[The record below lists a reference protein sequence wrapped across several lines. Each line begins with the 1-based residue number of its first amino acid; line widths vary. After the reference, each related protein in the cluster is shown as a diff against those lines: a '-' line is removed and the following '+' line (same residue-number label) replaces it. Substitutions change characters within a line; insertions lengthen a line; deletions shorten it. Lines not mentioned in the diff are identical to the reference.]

1 MRTFAILNMKG
12 GVGKTTTAINLSYLL
27 ATEYRRRV
35 LLIDADPQANAT
47 HALLHAG
54 PDWCGLAGLLGGYA
68 TVYDEVVVSSGIPN
82 LDVIPASDG
91 LWEID
96 LRERTGDGPLH
107 GTANALRDLRD
118 NAMEDDA
125 YDVMV
130 IDCPP
135 NFSAACV
142 AAINAANSIIIPVL
156 PDAFSAD
163 GMDSLTMQIAGVRK
177 LHPDVRV
184 AGCLVT
190 QWHRAGVVLDAT
202 AYLRENSPVPVFD
215 TVIRR
220 TDKVLESTWVREPV
234 QTWSP
239 FSSAAR
245 DYRSWVKELVEKEG
259 LNHGAP
265 AKPSF
270 GFVGRGDARERVE
283 FSPQAETEQ
292 SGLCGDEEGLGNG

>member
-12 GVGKTTTAINLSYLL
+12 GVGKTTTAINLAYLL
-27 ATEYRRRV
+27 ATEYRHRV

-47 HALLHAG
+47 RALLHDG
-54 PDWCGLAGLLGGYA
+54 QDWCGLAGLLGGYA

-91 LWEID
+91 LWEI
-96 LRERTGDGPLH
+96 
-107 GTANALRDLRD
+107 DLRD

>member
-12 GVGKTTTAINLSYLL
+12 GVGKTTTAVNLAYLL

-47 HALLHAG
+47 HAML
-54 PDWCGLAGLLGGYA
+54 PDGDWAGLAGLLGGYA

-82 LDVIPASDG
+82 LDVIPASDA

-142 AAINAANSIIIPVL
+142 AAISAANSIIIPVL

-163 GMDSLTMQIAGVRK
+163 GMDSLTMQISGVRK

-184 AGCLVT
+184 AGCLVN
-190 QWHRAGVVLDAT
+190 QWHRADVVVDAT
-202 AYLRENSPVPVFD
+202 AYLRENALVPVFD

-220 TDKVLESTWVREPV
+220 TDKVVESTWAREPV

-245 DYRSWVKELVEKEG
+245 DYRAWVRELAAKEG
-259 LNHGAP
+259 L
-265 AKPSF
+265 
-270 GFVGRGDARERVE
+270 D
-283 FSPQAETEQ
+283 
-292 SGLCGDEEGLGNG
+292 NGEV

>member
-12 GVGKTTTAINLSYLL
+12 GVGKTTTAINLAYLL

-47 HALLHAG
+47 RALLPPG
-54 PDWCGLAGLLGGYA
+54 REWSGLAGLLGGYA

-82 LDVIPASDG
+82 LDVVPASEE
-91 LWEID
+91 LWGID
-96 LRERTGDGPLH
+96 LMGHTGEGRAL
-107 GTANALRDLRD
+107 GTANVLRDLRD
-118 NAMEDDA
+118 SAMEDDA
-125 YDVMV
+125 YDVIV

-163 GMDSLTMQIAGVRK
+163 GMGSLVYQIDGVRK
-177 LHPDVRV
+177 IHPDVRV

-190 QWHRAGVVLDAT
+190 QWHRADVVVDAT
-202 AYLRENSPVPVFD
+202 AHLRAESPVPVFD

-220 TDKVLESTWVREPV
+220 TDKVLESTWAREPV

-239 FSSAAR
+239 FCGAAR
-245 DYRSWVKELVEKEG
+245 DYRAWVKELVGKGE
-259 LNHGAP
+259 
-265 AKPSF
+265 
-270 GFVGRGDARERVE
+270 
-283 FSPQAETEQ
+283 
-292 SGLCGDEEGLGNG
+292 LGNG

>member
-12 GVGKTTTAINLSYLL
+12 GVGKTTTAINLAYLL

-47 HALLHAG
+47 RALLPEG
-54 PDWCGLAGLLGGYA
+54 DWAGLAGVLGGYA
-68 TVYDEVVVSSGIPN
+68 TVYDEVIVPSGIPN
-82 LDVIPASDG
+82 LDVIPASDD
-91 LWEID
+91 LWAID

-107 GTANALRDLRD
+107 GTANILRDLRD
-118 NAMEDDA
+118 AAGEDDA
-125 YDVMV
+125 YDVLV

-142 AAINAANSIIIPVL
+142 SAINAANSIVIPVL
-156 PDAFSAD
+156 PDAFSAA
-163 GMDSLTMQIAGVRK
+163 GMDGLTHQIEGVRR

-190 QWHRAGVVLDAT
+190 QWHRADVVEDAT
-202 AYLRENSPVPVFD
+202 AYLREHAPVPVFD

-220 TDKVLESTWVREPV
+220 TDKVLESTWAREPV
-234 QTWSP
+234 QVWSP

-245 DYRSWVKELVEKEG
+245 DYRAWVKELVEKEG
-259 LNHGAP
+259 LNC
-265 AKPSF
+265 
-270 GFVGRGDARERVE
+270 V
-283 FSPQAETEQ
+283 
-292 SGLCGDEEGLGNG
+292 